1 MPNWQA
7 ILVEPAKTILAQI
20 GQFMA
25 SALLVIIILI
35 VGWLVS
41 NIIKAIV
48 IKVLKTVKIDSL
60 SETVKLDTLLAKGG
74 ISNPLSELV
83 GIICYWLAIL
93 VTLVV
98 AINALGLTVAAE
110 LLNRVILYVPNII
123 IAIFILISGMFVAAL
138 LNNIVQTAANNAGVS
153 QSKLFGKI
161 VEVVVVIF
169 AVAISLEQL
178 KIGARVI
185 ELAIGI
191 ILASIGLAAAIA
203 FGFGCKD
210 IAAKFLS
217 NLIDNL
223 KSKK

>member
-1 MPNWQA
+1 MANWQA

-20 GQFMA
+20 GQFLA
-25 SALLVIIILI
+25 NTLLVIIILI
-35 VGWLVS
+35 VGWLIS
-41 NIIKAIV
+41 NLIKSLV
-48 IKVLKTVKIDSL
+48 TKVLKVVKIDSI
-60 SETVKLDTLLAKGG
+60 SESVKLDTLLSKGG
-74 ISNPLSELV
+74 ITNPLSELV

-110 LLNRVILYVPNII
+110 LLNRVVLYVPNII
-123 IAIFILISGMFVAAL
+123 IAIFILISGMFVATL

-161 VEVVVVIF
+161 VEVVVVVF
-169 AVAISLEQL
+169 AIAIALEQL
-178 KIGARVI
+178 KIGTRII
-185 ELAIGI
+185 ELAVGI
-191 ILASIGLAAAIA
+191 LLASIGLAAAIA

-217 NLIDNL
+217 NLLDNL

>member
-7 ILVEPAKTILAQI
+7 VLLEPAKTILAQI
-20 GQFMA
+20 GQFMT

-35 VGWLVS
+35 VGWLIS
-41 NIIKAIV
+41 NVVKAIV
-48 IKVLKTVKIDSL
+48 TKVLKAVKIDSL
-60 SETVKLDTLLAKGG
+60 SETIKLDSLLAKGG

-123 IAIFILISGMFVAAL
+123 IAIFILISGMFVATL

-161 VEVVVVIF
+161 VEVVVIIF
-169 AVAISLEQL
+169 AIAISLEQL
-178 KIGARVI
+178 KIGTRII
-185 ELAIGI
+185 ELAVGI
-191 ILASIGLAAAIA
+191 ILASIGLASAIA